1 LTVAVAV
8 VGVLTVTVQAGS
20 LDQPPQVVGVL
31 VLSGSTLQVPQVVLV
46 GSALTAL
53 TVGSA
58 LQVPQVVEELVEWV
72 LTALTVGSA
81 VQLLQLP
88 VPPTA
93 KPLVAELHVELVQ
106 VPKPLPKLW
115 VLPARAS
122 APRLK
127 ATVVVS
133 FMLIIGNTLSE
144 KGMAGVNVLPDRNKR
159 GW

>member
-20 LDQPPQVVGVL
+20 LDQLPQVVGVL
-31 VLSGSTLQVPQVVLV
+31 VLSGSTLQVPQVVGEL
-46 GSALTAL
+46 
-53 TVGSA
+53 VGSA
-58 LQVPQVVEELVEWV
+58 LQVPQVVGELVGSA

-93 KPLVAELHVELVQ
+93 KPLVAELQVELVQ

-127 ATVVVS
+127 ATAVVS
-133 FMLIIGNTLSE
+133 FMLIIENIRYQKGN
-144 KGMAGVNVLPDRNKR
+144 
-159 GW
+159 GWS